1 MLRAVR
7 GASRESHRFPI
18 AENYHDIVFSQE
30 RRKIASA
37 FFFVECLLAG
47 GGNGFNDSFGM
58 KPFVH
63 WNLLEP
69 FYLREKHAVGQSERN
84 G

>member
-1 MLRAVR
+1 MNPI
-7 GASRESHRFPI
+7 ESPI
-18 AENYHDIVFSQE
+18 AENYHDIVFSQQ
-30 RRKIASA
+30 RHHAAQDRVGILL
-37 FFFVECLLAG
+37 VECRLAG
-47 GGNGFNDSFGM
+47 GGNGFDDSFGM

-69 FYLREKHAVGQSERN
+69 CYLREKYAVGQSERS